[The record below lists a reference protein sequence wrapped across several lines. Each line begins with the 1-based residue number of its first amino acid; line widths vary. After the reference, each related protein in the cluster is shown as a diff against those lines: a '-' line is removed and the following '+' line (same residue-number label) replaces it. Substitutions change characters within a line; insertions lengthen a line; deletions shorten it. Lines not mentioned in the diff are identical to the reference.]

1 MPSAP
6 PETAPLRRD
15 AQRNLERILDAARQ
29 AFAED
34 GIEVGVDEIA
44 RRAGVGV
51 GTLYRRFPTK
61 EALIDAIVA
70 RRADEIAA
78 LVDAAEAQEDP
89 WEGVVL
95 FFGGILERHAR
106 DRGFKAL
113 IADRMVATGKPTL
126 RERVRPQ
133 LVAII
138 ARAQAAGTLRDD
150 ITAEDVTV
158 MLWGAGRAVEIT
170 GDIAPDYWRRHLG
183 ILLDGL
189 RAPHA
194 TPLSEPPLTKA
205 QGDALTAAWAASCR
219 PAR

>member
-1 MPSAP
+1 MSSAVP
-6 PETAPLRRD
+6 DTAPLRRD
-15 AQRNLERILDAARQ
+15 AQRNLERILDAARA

-61 EALIDAIVA
+61 EALIDAIVD

-78 LVDAAEAQEDP
+78 LADEAAAQEDP
-89 WEGVVL
+89 WESLVFL
-95 FFGGILERHAR
+95 LGGLLERHAR

-113 IADRMVATGKPTL
+113 IADRMVAGGRPTL
-126 RERVRPQ
+126 RQRLRPQ
-133 LVAII
+133 LETIVG
-138 ARAQAAGTLRDD
+138 RAQAAGVLRDD
-150 ITAEDVTV
+150 LTIEDLTV
-158 MLWGAGRAVEIT
+158 LLWGAGRAVEIT
-170 GDIAPDYWRRHLG
+170 GDIAPDYWQRHLG

-189 RAPHA
+189 RAPRA
-194 TPLSEPPLTKA
+194 TPLAGPPLTEA

-219 PAR
+219 STR